1 MCVCCV
7 VFGLYFLKNLYRLWL
22 LNLNEEAIQ
31 GVKLCASH
39 FIFEHKVKIQGSSR
53 SSSFNSNMKTTPLL
67 LLLGL
72 ALVAC
77 TQHGNEH
84 NDAMLKKVVDTDA
97 EDIDDSS
104 MEEQAT
110 RLDSFLEVKNGAKN
124 GVLRGQSQ
132 QEKRRLTRA
141 RKRGRARGRRGS
153 SHVDTTT
160 DPCKNPAIFCN

>member
-1 MCVCCV
+1 
-7 VFGLYFLKNLYRLWL
+7 
-22 LNLNEEAIQ
+22 
-31 GVKLCASH
+31 
-39 FIFEHKVKIQGSSR
+39 
-53 SSSFNSNMKTTPLL
+53 MKTTPLL
-67 LLLGL
+67 LLFGL

-104 MEEQAT
+104 MVEQAT

-132 QEKRRLTRA
+132 QEKRRLFRA
-141 RKRGRARGRRGS
+141 RKRGRARGRRSS
-153 SHVDTTT
+153 SHVEMALPKDIQSTI
-160 DPCKNPAIFCN
+160 PGKPAFVQHSVSDGKRMKQAHGRRGGELVQTRRVHRLTSNRGGNS

>member
-1 MCVCCV
+1 
-7 VFGLYFLKNLYRLWL
+7 
-22 LNLNEEAIQ
+22 
-31 GVKLCASH
+31 
-39 FIFEHKVKIQGSSR
+39 
-53 SSSFNSNMKTTPLL
+53 MKTTPLL

-72 ALVAC
+72 SLVAC

-104 MEEQAT
+104 MVEQAT

-141 RKRGRARGRRGS
+141 QTRGRARGRRGG
-153 SHVDTTT
+153 SHVDTYIGTADHKLFLNSRT
-160 DPCKNPAIFCN
+160 LGTAPQNIHKQKPMRPNGRRGNSPIPNTQYSPKIYVRGSRY